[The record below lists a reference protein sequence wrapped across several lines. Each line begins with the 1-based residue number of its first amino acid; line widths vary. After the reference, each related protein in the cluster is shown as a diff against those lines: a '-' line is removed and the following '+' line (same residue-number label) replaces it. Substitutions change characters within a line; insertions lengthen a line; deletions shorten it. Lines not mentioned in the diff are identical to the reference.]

1 MYFGVRPL
9 KVSMIQIIVLLRVCT
24 LWDKLVLAN
33 TVHNNHIVS
42 TSTLFF
48 VFQKYVVIQAAVYVR
63 HNLP

>member
-9 KVSMIQIIVLLRVCT
+9 KVSMIQITVLLCVCT
-24 LWDKLVLAN
+24 LWDKSVLAN

-48 VFQKYVVIQAAVYVR
+48 FFVFQKYVM
-63 HNLP
+63 L